1 MFKWLFKKKGCAKHM
16 NNKLEVIGIDH
27 GWSMMKTIS
36 QVFVTG
42 VKEITTTPALFGDVL
57 EYEGKFYKVGTVRQE
72 VKDTKVEDDS
82 FYLLTLAA
90 VAKELKRRGL
100 AEAKVFLAVG
110 LPLTRFGAEKNDF
123 IKYLTKNKRVS
134 FKYENESYHIEIDDV
149 AVFPQCYAAVVDKI
163 PAMAKKTLIVDIG
176 SWTIDIMPVINKS
189 PDESKCVTIPK
200 GLITCMRSINEQ
212 CVRQLN
218 GEVDESEIQNIMR
231 YGRSDIDDEYFAII
245 KAEIE
250 DFVDKVYNSIRE
262 FGYNLKTTPI
272 VFVGGGAV
280 VMKNFGSHDAKNISY
295 NLDVKANARGYGN
308 VVDTWTS
315 DAKEAH
321 VIKRLVVGETYTLRE
336 QFAPYGY
343 LKAADIQFTV
353 EDTGKVQHVEMK
365 DEVPTGSIVI
375 NKDGEFVTDTT
386 LMKGYWYDFIFNFFK
401 DSLAG
406 VTFDVY
412 AKEDIVSADG
422 LDTVYHKAGDKVAT
436 IVTND
441 KGIARIDDLPLGRY
455 YLVETK
461 TIDGFVLDDTPI
473 EADLSY
479 IDQNTKVVFAG
490 MDVTNERQKVQIS
503 VTKTDSETK
512 KELEGAVFG
521 LFAKEDIVN
530 KDGKVIVKADTQIER
545 GVTGKNGKVTFT
557 SDLPLGQ
564 YYVKELE
571 APKGYVKSDKTFD
584 VDASY
589 QGDKVKVIEFDAAF
603 ENAPI
608 KVEISKTDITGA
620 KELPG
625 AKLSVIDSDGKLVES
640 WTSEAGKTHMI
651 ERLPVGKYTLREES
665 APYGYKVAKDVTFE
679 VKETAEIQKVSM
691 KDEQTVGKIVIEKT
705 DKVTGKP
712 IEGVVFEVR
721 DKDGKV
727 LDTLTTDK
735 NGHAESKELPIC
747 TYNED
752 GSFKEDI
759 HYTVVETKAADGYI
773 LDETAHD
780 VTLRYDDNAPDVVV
794 ATLKLANVPTEPK
807 LPQTGDNANPLLYL
821 GIGALALIT
830 GVGVGLRGRKKKN
843 KQ

>member
-1 MFKWLFKKKGCAKHM
+1 MKQKLKRFMAGFMAMLTLVGTLFTNGTTAFAASPQANIAFWNASVKNSGEVSELKPGYNHGKILYSILDGNSAYCMNFGLRADGGQLMNSYDDASTSMSAQQRKLLSYCLYYGFNSTQKAAPSNSQCDEYIATQAMVWVIVADIFGTGSGDSAARKLCNTAPSPDSSYSYYERLRDNISSSYNATLPSFASRRTSEAPTYELKWNEGSQRFETTLSDSNGVLSDFDF
-16 NNKLEVIGIDH
+16 GISGYSVDKN
-27 GWSMMKTIS
+27 GNS
-36 QVFVTG
+36 
-42 VKEITTTPALFGDVL
+42 ITTLTVL
-57 EYEGKFYKVGTVRQE
+57 D
-72 VKDTKVEDDS
+72 KD
-82 FYLLTLAA
+82 
-90 VAKELKRRGL
+90 
-100 AEAKVFLAVG
+100 
-110 LPLTRFGAEKNDF
+110 
-123 IKYLTKNKRVS
+123 
-134 FKYENESYHIEIDDV
+134 
-149 AVFPQCYAAVVDKI
+149 
-163 PAMAKKTLIVDIG
+163 
-176 SWTIDIMPVINKS
+176 
-189 PDESKCVTIPK
+189 
-200 GLITCMRSINEQ
+200 
-212 CVRQLN
+212 
-218 GEVDESEIQNIMR
+218 
-231 YGRSDIDDEYFAII
+231 
-245 KAEIE
+245 
-250 DFVDKVYNSIRE
+250 
-262 FGYNLKTTPI
+262 
-272 VFVGGGAV
+272 
-280 VMKNFGSHDAKNISY
+280 
-295 NLDVKANARGYGN
+295 GN

-336 QFAPYGY
+336 EFAPYGY

-441 KGIARIDDLPLGRY
+441 KGIARIDDLPLGKY

-461 TIDGFVLDDTPI
+461 TIDGFVLDETPI

-490 MDVTNERQKVQIS
+490 MDVTNERQKVQIT

-530 KDGKVIVKADTQIER
+530 KHGKVIVKADTQIER
-545 GVTGKNGKVTFT
+545 GVTGKDGKVTFT

-571 APKGYVKSDKTFD
+571 APKGYVKSDKVFD

-589 QGDKVKVIEFDAAF
+589 QGDKVKVIEFEAAF

-608 KVEISKTDITGA
+608 KVEISKTDITGE

-625 AKLSVIDSDGKLVES
+625 AKLSVIDADGKLVES

-665 APYGYKVAKDVTFE
+665 APYGYKVASDVTFE

-691 KDEQTVGKIVIEKT
+691 KDEQAVGKIVIEKT